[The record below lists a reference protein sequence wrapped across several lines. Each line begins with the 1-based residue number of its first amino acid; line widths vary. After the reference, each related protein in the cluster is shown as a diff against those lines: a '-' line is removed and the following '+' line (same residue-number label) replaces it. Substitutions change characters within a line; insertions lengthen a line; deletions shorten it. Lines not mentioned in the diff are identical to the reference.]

1 MRIQAA
7 LPPATPA
14 RSTLVPASEV
24 DSFHG
29 CGWFDSS
36 YELSQGLE
44 VKEGCCDDEEERL
57 LAELCIATLS
67 LMPTSGAGASH
78 PGLALCH

>member
-7 LPPATPA
+7 LSPATPA
-14 RSTLVPASEV
+14 RSTQVPAGEV
-24 DSFHG
+24 DAFHG

-44 VKEGCCDDEEERL
+44 VREGGGEDEERL

-67 LMPTSGAGASH
+67 LMPTSGTGASH

>member
-7 LPPATPA
+7 LPPTAPV
-14 RSTLVPASEV
+14 RSAPVPASELEAY
-24 DSFHG
+24 HG

-44 VKEGCCDDEEERL
+44 VKEGGDDEEERL
-57 LAELCIATLS
+57 LTELCIATLAFES
-67 LMPTSGAGASH
+67 RWNEMPSA
-78 PGLALCH
+78 PPQRPLCH

>member
-14 RSTLVPASEV
+14 RSAPVPAGEV
-24 DSFHG
+24 DAFHG

-44 VKEGCCDDEEERL
+44 VKEGGEDEERL

-67 LMPTSGAGASH
+67 LLSTSGASASQ